1 MLLNYYYP
9 RTIRGILVAFS
20 DLFNDLKVYTYNSVV
35 SGDVS
40 AATKEIDVDVIF
52 GPGDKVFLSRS
63 RNVNVTARH
72 KTGKLPMLSIIPRSC
87 EYDETR
93 SHSSNE
99 FRYWCDLERSTEL
112 QDFFSDVMPVP
123 YNYNFDVKIKCAEWD
138 HVIQLMENI
147 LPHFNPVL
155 HLSVREISFLD
166 WRRDLPVEMKGGPN
180 FDFKDVLEEG
190 EKREIEVNMEF
201 VVKGL
206 AYRPFSTNS
215 VVNII
220 NTRYYINEFTTS
232 AVDPT
237 HDVLVAAYSTSG
249 FEVSSS
255 FPSSNKYTTSGY
267 SPVSEV
273 FWFTS
278 ASDYT

>member
-1 MLLNYYYP
+1 MLQNYYYP

-40 AATKEIDVDVIF
+40 AATKEIDVDILF

-72 KTGKLPMLSIIPRSC
+72 KTGKLPMLSIIPRAC
-87 EYDETR
+87 VYDPER
-93 SHSSNE
+93 SHSSNDV
-99 FRYWCDLERSTEL
+99 RHWIDLERSTEL
-112 QDFFSDVMPVP
+112 QEFFSDVMPVP

-138 HVIQLMENI
+138 HVIQIMENI

-155 HLSVREISFLD
+155 HLSVREISFLN
-166 WRRDLPVEMKGGPN
+166 WRRDLPVEMKSGPDFN
-180 FDFKDVLEEG
+180 FKDVLDEG
-190 EKREIEVNMEF
+190 DRREIEVDMSF

-206 AYRPFSTNS
+206 AYRPFATASMIR
-215 VVNII
+215 II
-220 NTRYYINEFTTS
+220 NTKYYINEFTTS

-237 HDVLVAAYSTSG
+237 HDVLVNAYSTSG
-249 FEVSSS
+249 FQYLSAI
-255 FPSSNKYTTSGY
+255 PNPNDYTTSGY
-267 SPVSEV
+267 SPISEMY
-273 FWFTS
+273 WFTS

>member
-1 MLLNYYYP
+1 MLKEYHYP
-9 RTIRGILVAFS
+9 RTIRGITVAFS
-20 DLFNDLKVYTYNSVV
+20 DLFNDLKIYTYNSVV

-40 AATKEIDVDVIF
+40 AATKEIDVDVVF

-63 RNVNVTARH
+63 RNVNVTSRH
-72 KTGKLPMLSIIPRSC
+72 TPGKLPMMSIIPRSC

-99 FRYWCDLERSTEL
+99 FRYWADLESSSEL

-123 YNYNFDVKIKCAEWD
+123 YNYYFDVKIKCAEWD

-147 LPHFNPVL
+147 LPHFNPLL
-155 HLSVREISFLD
+155 HLSVQEISFLN
-166 WRRDLPVEMKGGPN
+166 WKRDLQVEMKSGPN
-180 FDFKDVLEEG
+180 FNFKDVLEEG
-190 EKREIEVNMEF
+190 DRREVEVDMEF

-215 VVNII
+215 VIKII
-220 NTRYYINEFTTS
+220 NTKYYINEFTTS
-232 AVDPT
+232 AVDT
-237 HDVLVAAYSTSG
+237 SHDVLVAAYSTSG
-249 FEVSSS
+249 FEYLSAT
-255 FPSSNKYTTSGY
+255 PNSNEYTTSGY
-267 SPVSEV
+267 DPISEV
-273 FWFTS
+273 YWFTS